1 MQRNGSINSE
11 DKVRKKHMGT
21 GENER
26 EMVGERKGE
35 KKNRHTVSHALY
47 HIHFELKASLAK

>member
-11 DKVRKKHMGT
+11 DKVRKKHMRT

-35 KKNRHTVSHALY
+35 KNRDTQLVMHCTISIL
-47 HIHFELKASLAK
+47 S